1 MHHHKLHYSV
11 QTRQVKISGI
21 EANQI
26 VAIKEQEL
34 PALASTVITGKLK
47 GKVDKNASYITSI

>member
-1 MHHHKLHYSV
+1 MHQHKLHYSV
-11 QTRQVKISGI
+11 QTRQVKTSGI

-34 PALASTVITGKLK
+34 PALASTVITGKFK